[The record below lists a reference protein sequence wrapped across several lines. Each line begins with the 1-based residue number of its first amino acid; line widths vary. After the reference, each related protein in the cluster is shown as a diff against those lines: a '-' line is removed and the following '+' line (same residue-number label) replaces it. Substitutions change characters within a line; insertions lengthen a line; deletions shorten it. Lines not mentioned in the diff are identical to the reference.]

1 MDKVDPAFGW
11 LILAL
16 IFGGAELLAP
26 GVFLIF
32 LAIAAVATAAIC
44 FAVPDVPLAAQLGAF
59 GVWSAIAVLI
69 GRRWYRDY
77 PTATEDALLSDRG
90 QRLLGQIVKVA
101 EPFVDGQGRVTLG
114 DSVWLARGADVTVGT
129 PMRVVAVEGSVLIVE
144 PLPLPQARE
153 GQTAQRSG

>member
-1 MDKVDPAFGW
+1 VDEIDPAFGW

-16 IFGGAELLAP
+16 VLGGAELLAP

-77 PTATEDALLSDRG
+77 PTDTEDALLSDRG
-90 QRLLGQIVKVA
+90 QRLIGQIVTVA

-114 DSVWLARGADVTVGT
+114 DSVWLARGAEAGVGARA
-129 PMRVVAVEGSVLIVE
+129 RVVAVEGSVLVVE
-144 PLPLPQARE
+144 PLPLP
-153 GQTAQRSG
+153 